1 MVTMS
6 HKPRIIGL
14 DIGDARIGVAISDPL
29 GTTAA
34 GIEAIQRVN
43 LAQDLEAVKQ
53 IAERHGAVEIVLGFP
68 QNMDASDVEHVEMVR
83 TFGRKLAQTTGLP
96 IVYEDERLSTVSAI
110 RTLTVQGLKTGKN
123 KGLVDMQ
130 SAAIVLQKFLDR
142 KEPPPSA

>member
-1 MVTMS
+1 MS